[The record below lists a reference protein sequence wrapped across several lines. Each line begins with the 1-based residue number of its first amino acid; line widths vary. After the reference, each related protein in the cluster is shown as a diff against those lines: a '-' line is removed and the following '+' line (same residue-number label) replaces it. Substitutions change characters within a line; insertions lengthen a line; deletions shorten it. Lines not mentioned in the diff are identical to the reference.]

1 MMEKYLKSTSD
12 MQSTGSGDDKH
23 VREYIRERI
32 KKQLDQQRVVVPNE
46 TNSTI
51 DLKKL
56 TKNIEV
62 MVEKIADLSA
72 IHPIPKKK
80 QSPQP

>member
-1 MMEKYLKSTSD
+1 MEKYLKSTSD